1 MRKKDNVKKD
11 TVKSNV
17 TDKDNGRNDG
27 TVGKGPGKDKIVKII
42 SYIILAVL
50 IVTAG
55 AGLYVGSGPGRPGKP
70 KEIKYEKF
78 LDMVDAG
85 QIKEIKWNE
94 DDEAITAYD
103 KKDKEYTTSNP
114 KYDDFK
120 VDMLE
125 QGVEVKESGM
135 LKKYETPI
143 MMAVQLLMYAASF
156 YVMTKIMG
164 IGSIKSTRKKE
175 QKSNV
180 KFKDVAGLDEVKED
194 LMTVVDFLKNPDK
207 YKEAGADIP
216 KGVLLYG
223 PPGTGKTLLAKAVA
237 GEAGVKFIATSGSD
251 FDEKYVGV
259 GASKMRKLF
268 DDAKNNAPCIIF
280 IDEIDSMGGRRHSK
294 QNNYDRQTLNTL
306 LSEMDGFDGS
316 NGVVV
321 IAATNRLEDLDPA
334 LTRPGRFDNHFAVSL
349 PESAKE
355 RKVIIDLYTNNKK
368 FAEDVDFDTF
378 AKETMGSSPATIKTV
393 LNEAAIIAVRDNNG
407 IIDRK
412 ILDEAWMKQLMEG
425 HLRKNGERNNVEVVA
440 WHEAGHALAGLLLG
454 QDLTKASIIPSTSGA
469 GGATFITPK
478 KLGLFTVKELKEQV
492 IMLYAGR
499 NAEALLAESNGEDE
513 GVTTGASND
522 IEKAT
527 DIIKKMIV
535 EYGMNDEFGLLNLD
549 NLDVKPE
556 VITKE
561 AVKLAK
567 ALQEQSLILMK
578 ENIDRL
584 RDIAEELMKKETLT
598 GEEIRKIAER

>member
-17 TDKDNGRNDG
+17 TDRDNGRNDG

-55 AGLYVGSGPGRPGKP
+55 AGLYVGSGPGRQGKP

-78 LDMVDAG
+78 PDMVDAG

-334 LTRPGRFDNHFAVSL
+334 LTRPGRFDNHFAVCL

-355 RKVIIDLYTNNKK
+355 RRVIIDLYTNNKK

-393 LNEAAIIAVRDNNG
+393 LNEAAIIAARDNNG

-425 HLRKNGERNNVEVVA
+425 HLRRNGERNNVEVVA

-499 NAEALLAESNGEDE
+499 NAEALLAESNGEEE

>member
-17 TDKDNGRNDG
+17 TDRDNGRNDG

-55 AGLYVGSGPGRPGKP
+55 AGLYVGSGPGRQGKP

-94 DDEAITAYD
+94 NDEAITAYD

-334 LTRPGRFDNHFAVSL
+334 LTRPGRFDNHFAVCL

-355 RKVIIDLYTNNKK
+355 RRVIIDLYTNNKK

-393 LNEAAIIAVRDNNG
+393 LNEAAIIAARDNNG

-425 HLRKNGERNNVEVVA
+425 HLRRNGERNNVEVVA

-499 NAEALLAESNGEDE
+499 NAEALLAESNGEEE

>member
-11 TVKSNV
+11 TVRSNV
-17 TDKDNGRNDG
+17 TDRDNGRNDG

-55 AGLYVGSGPGRPGKP
+55 AGLYVGSGPGRQGKP

-334 LTRPGRFDNHFAVSL
+334 LTRPGRFDNHFAVCL

-355 RKVIIDLYTNNKK
+355 RRVIIDLYTNNKK

-393 LNEAAIIAVRDNNG
+393 LNEAAIIAARDNNG

-425 HLRKNGERNNVEVVA
+425 HLRRNGERNNVEVVA

-499 NAEALLAESNGEDE
+499 NAEALLAESNGEEE